1 MRSKTKAVPNRTAN
15 EIPIEVS
22 QYLGSPA
29 PHSYQVSGSGAT
41 HHSGTIDVVHH
52 ATVPLSCP
60 FIPPTVGG
68 GLDRPTV
75 FCDGASASSSTNEPA
90 MEDGAT
96 ASGYGMLHSSGNDQF
111 DNQHLL
117 VTTPPYQINAPAGI
131 PAQAWTVDGSVSN
144 FQAANIMLPSYVT
157 AQRRPT
163 NEGAT
168 NVWNAARIPMVI
180 DFSSGN
186 IAFQPNSVACNTRI
200 SARQRRI
207 LARLRRHTGADRPL
221 PNRQR
226 TPTGTLHT
234 MLYLKY
240 SSFPIFLEFI
250 SYPSMFLA
258 LFVYLYVPE
267 GTASMRDTDGPQV
280 QGPIAPP
287 QRQGAP
293 LEYRSFGRCDQV
305 CQHCGAFFWLEEKK
319 TGLPVSAAPQY
330 QRCCVSGRAVLL
342 THEHYPPYI
351 VHHQRQAL
359 RESVV
364 QGLIGF
370 LNENNALVKLF
381 RTARDKLQE
390 ADIPNFSIRLFG
402 VVWAN
407 QYELPTADSIGAI
420 VFEGGPE
427 TMTDY
432 DVVIQRHSGEP
443 ESVNK
448 LHPAYMALQFPLLF
462 IYGEEGYH
470 LKLMLRN
477 LDGDNQDEQK
487 KMSMKVYYA
496 RMALTVNAS
505 TSSKTAEST
514 VVPSRQFAYLTE
526 LDPTDN
532 SKFIQV
538 KVYRKWTTAKMPA
551 FTPTAFSCM
560 LLDKKGF
567 AIQANADLKEKTRFD
582 HDLQINCVY
591 KIQDSYKY
599 SYNQLNIGVPQ
610 LEVQT
615 DKFTNWEEERNR
627 NRVPLATLLQIDP
640 KTQQRVLFTQTAM
653 ILQVDVTHD
662 WYYQKCDEC
671 GGKLTYGY
679 LHGQCHQYGTKPNPQ
694 NRIVITDGTA
704 NALMSCFTPQT
715 DGLIKDVNT
724 LLQEVENKDPSTIPP
739 AILALQNTR
748 HVFQFQ
754 FATPALKGPP
764 TFVLRKI
771 MDSPPATLTEPSA
784 GPSSPPTNLPENL
797 PNEEST
803 PPPATPTVTQDT
815 PIDTPSETQQLVY
828 SAARRELFVPTTEE
842 GDTPAPKKQK
852 KD

>member
-29 PHSYQVSGSGAT
+29 PHGYQVSGSGAT

-68 GLDRPTV
+68 GLHRPTA

-96 ASGYGMLHSSGNDQF
+96 ASGYGMLHPSGNDQVH
-111 DNQHLL
+111 NHHLL
-117 VTTPPYQINAPAGI
+117 VTTPLYQINAPAGI
-131 PAQAWTVDGSVSN
+131 PAQVWTVDGSVSN

-163 NEGAT
+163 NEGVT

-186 IAFQPNSVACNTRI
+186 IAFQPNSVAC
-200 SARQRRI
+200 
-207 LARLRRHTGADRPL
+207 ADRPL

-240 SSFPIFLEFI
+240 SSFPIFLDFI

-258 LFVYLYVPE
+258 LFVCLYVPE
-267 GTASMRDTDGPQV
+267 RTASMRDTDGPQV

-293 LEYRSFGRCDQV
+293 LEYRSFGKCDQV

-364 QGLIGF
+364 QGLIDF

-402 VVWAN
+402 VVGAN

-443 ESVNK
+443 ENVNK

-640 KTQQRVLFTQTAM
+640 KTQQLMSPM
-653 ILQVDVTHD
+653 IGTTKNVTSAAGSLHMD
-662 WYYQKCDEC
+662 
-671 GGKLTYGY
+671 TYMANA
-679 LHGQCHQYGTKPNPQ
+679 TSMEQ
-694 NRIVITDGTA
+694 NLILKTA